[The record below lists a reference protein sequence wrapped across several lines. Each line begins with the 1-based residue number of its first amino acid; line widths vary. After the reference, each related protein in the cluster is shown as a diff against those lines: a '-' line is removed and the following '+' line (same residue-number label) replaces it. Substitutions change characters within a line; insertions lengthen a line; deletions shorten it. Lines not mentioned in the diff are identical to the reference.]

1 MTQTMFAPPP
11 VEETAVEE
19 TPAAGG
25 SRRTALVAGGVV
37 AALALGAGG
46 YFLLSGGSS
55 EPTASSAPVHHFGV
69 PGKTAGKP
77 PVKPATK
84 PAAQVP
90 PTTSAPIGRDP
101 FHALYVAPAGG
112 DGAAVA
118 PATGTTPTTTT
129 TTTSSSSGS
138 TTTAAQ
144 PTQPVAPK
152 TYKLV
157 LTKVSADTAT
167 FTVGGRYMAAKVG
180 SVFGPT
186 AELRLLGL
194 TNTAK
199 GWVATIQVGDADPV
213 DAPIGQ
219 ALYVR

>member
-1 MTQTMFAPPP
+1 MTQTMFAPPS

-55 EPTASSAPVHHFGV
+55 EPTASTAPVHHFGV
-69 PGKTAGKP
+69 PAKTGAKP
-77 PVKPATK
+77 VVKTATK

-101 FHALYVAPAGG
+101 FHALYVAPAAG
-112 DGAAVA
+112 DGAVAPA
-118 PATGTTPTTTT
+118 PATGTTATTT

-138 TTTAAQ
+138 TTTPAQ

-157 LTKVSADTAT
+157 LTKVSAGTAT

-186 AELRLLGL
+186 AELRLLDL
-194 TNTAK
+194 TDTAK
-199 GWVATIQVGDADPV
+199 GWVATIQVGDGDPV
-213 DAPIGQ
+213 DAPMGQ